1 MTPLRLINT
10 SPFSKNKKNREE
22 VDPYSTA
29 QYVKMLMAKGMQQ
42 RAAETTT
49 VKCSKMTDE
58 LWKHEEQKCL
68 GVEAKKKALEEKK
81 LLDKEEKNSVAAK
94 NKRVVAEEKRVPV
107 VVDKKCVAAEE
118 KERLAK
124 AKKYTYGGLGYV
136 YDTESDDE

>member
-58 LWKHEEQKCL
+58 LWKHEEQKRL

-81 LLDKEEKNSVAAK
+81 LLDKEEKNSVAA
-94 NKRVVAEEKRVPV
+94 EEKRVAV